1 MFRKE
6 ALEKLSSPEQLD
18 QLLKVTSPR
27 GWLALLGLGIL
38 FGTVLLWSIFGSIPS
53 TLKGQGILLR
63 GDAVQLI
70 DTPQAGRVRQIAVSA
85 GEDIQPDQL
94 VAVITSDNGDTEIHS
109 PKAGRVLELRASEG
123 TFVQVGTVLVSYELS
138 QDDLGAVLYLPA
150 ADGKKVQPGM
160 EVQVAPSTVSQDEYG
175 VLLGRV
181 KSVGD
186 YPATVQGMFRVLGSD
201 ELVQTLSGQGAS
213 LEVRI
218 EFTKANTPS
227 GYQWSSPEGPPTT
240 VQGGTFCNATIILG
254 QLHPINMVLG
264 S

>member
-27 GWLALLGLGIL
+27 GWLTLLGLGIL
-38 FGTVLLWSIFGSIPS
+38 VGTIFVWSISGSIPS
-53 TLKGQGILLR
+53 TIHVHGILLH

-70 DTPQAGRVRQIAVSA
+70 NAPQAGRVSRVVVRAGDDIRSDQLIAV
-85 GEDIQPDQL
+85 
-94 VAVITSDNGDTEIHS
+94 VTSDNQNVEIRS
-109 PKAGRVLELRASEG
+109 ANAGRVLELRVSEG
-123 TFVQVGTVLVSYELS
+123 SFVQTGTVLVSFEAT

-150 ADGKKVQPGM
+150 IDGKKVQPGM
-160 EVQVAPSTVSQDEYG
+160 EVQIAPSTISQEEYG

-186 YPATVQGMFRVLGSD
+186 YPATAQGMFRVLGSN
-201 ELVQTLSGQGAS
+201 ELVQELSSQGGS

-218 EFTKANTPS
+218 DFTKASTPT
-227 GYQWSSPEGPPTT
+227 GYQWSSPSGPPMTI
-240 VQGGTFCNATIILG
+240 QGGTFCDATIILG
-254 QLHPINMVLG
+254 QLHPINLVLG